1 MVSTVDDAKSTKEQ
15 ISALATN
22 LGKLNN
28 VYGNMLSAM
37 QGRQ

>member
-1 MVSTVDDAKSTKEQ
+1 MISTVDDAQATKAQ
-15 ISALATN
+15 INALATN
-22 LGKLNN
+22 LGKLNQ